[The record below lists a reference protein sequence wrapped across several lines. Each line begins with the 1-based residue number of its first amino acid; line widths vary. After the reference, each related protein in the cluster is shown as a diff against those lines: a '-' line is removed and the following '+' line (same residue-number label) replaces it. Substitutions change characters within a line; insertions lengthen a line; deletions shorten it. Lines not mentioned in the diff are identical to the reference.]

1 MAKLKIVVRSK
12 GKDTITK
19 TIRMSGEIYDKIV
32 EIAEKN
38 NLSFNNVANQFLKYA
53 VENLDDGEKRG
64 FIPLFFYINSMNNR
78 FCLYL

>member
-1 MAKLKIVVRSK
+1 MAKLKIVVKSK

-32 EIAEKN
+32 DIAEKK

-53 VENLDDGEKRG
+53 VDNLDEEE
-64 FIPLFFYINSMNNR
+64 
-78 FCLYL
+78 